1 MKNLREVNDNILK
14 DWFIYRDEDIS
25 ALKSAEDTKHFIYFE
40 EISKRILNSISN
52 KNRKYVQKQLEILDR
67 NIFDYSF
74 YWNEKY
80 YRNGFVDGFQLV
92 MGCFEE

>member
-1 MKNLREVNDNILK
+1 MNNLREVKDDILK
-14 DWFIYRDEDIS
+14 DWIEFREENLSSMSKED
-25 ALKSAEDTKHFIYFE
+25 KKHFIYFE
-40 EISKRILNSISN
+40 EISKRILNSIPN

-80 YRNGFVDGFQLV
+80 YRNGFGDVVQIVSECLN
-92 MGCFEE
+92 E

>member
-40 EISKRILNSISN
+40 EISKRILNSIPN

-67 NIFDYSF
+67 NILDYSF

>member
-40 EISKRILNSISN
+40 EISKRILNSIPN

>member
-1 MKNLREVNDNILK
+1 MKICDILNNNESENLLKEWLEFRE
-14 DWFIYRDEDIS
+14 ED
-25 ALKSAEDTKHFIYFE
+25 KKHFIYFE
-40 EISKRILNSISN
+40 EISKRILNSIPN

-80 YRNGFVDGFQLV
+80 YRNGFCDGVQMV
-92 MGCFEE
+92 SGCFDE